1 MWQQLKLAFELE
13 SDLRNNDNWA
23 RKWLV
28 DFNAVKT
35 QLVLFEQSNSS
46 NDIDLKMD
54 GSVLEEKSYFKIFG
68 LSFSSK
74 LHWASCIVSIAR
86 SVSKKIGASLC
97 SLKFIFPVFVL
108 YLHKFAIRPY

>member
-1 MWQQLKLAFELE
+1 MWQQLKLASELE

-54 GSVLEEKSYFKIFG
+54 GLFLKKSHILKYLDCLSLLNYTGGLILSLLLEVSPRKLEPRCVL
-68 LSFSSK
+68 
-74 LHWASCIVSIAR
+74 
-86 SVSKKIGASLC
+86 
-97 SLKFIFPVFVL
+97 
-108 YLHKFAIRPY
+108 